1 MRHSAAG
8 ALVALAL
15 IITPSTAHSWVEQM
29 MVISSNG
36 SFTGNPGYARNNTM
50 RTVPGFSDLLMVHIL
65 PGQGQPSIEERQAP
79 AASAATPPTSTATA
93 FSDTMSILPTDP
105 MCKKTQRTMTQS
117 NGSPRLQAAPGD
129 NIALRYQENGHVTLP
144 QNQPGKP
151 ANRGMVYIYGTT
163 QPKTNENFLDI
174 FKQWTMDGT
183 GGDKRGVLLASQP
196 FDDGQCYQVNSGN
209 ISTERQKQY
218 PHTSNQLMG
227 ANLWCQND
235 IALPAD
241 APSGKPYTLYW
252 VWDWPTAPGVDPNLP
267 NGKAEIYTTCMDID
281 ITGTKASRDLEERQ
295 APAAS
300 VASGANI
307 NMMAVPKYMKEL
319 ATPNAQATPALSPAA
334 SAASS
339 PAATA
344 RAAPT
349 TTAPASPESAAGV
362 VLEASDAQAASEF
375 ISYLE
380 TAVTAADP
388 SAAKLLASDMATV
401 TVTAPAQTVTVTE
414 TPCASS
420 AAMAGQQSIVTISS
434 TISSTMQTVYA
445 ASTPVQPAVQAPSQA
460 PAASPSTHAQAPAQA
475 PAQSPAASPSTI
487 AQAAAQAPAQSPA
500 VKSSSAVLPPPVLNL
515 KAPVTSGAPPPT
527 SAAAPAASAA
537 LSPASS
543 PASSAAAAGAPPF
556 AASPAAS
563 AQIPGSPT
571 APTTETPPAGV
582 PSAPAAAATPSPPSA
597 AAPAAAPPASS
608 STPAGVFPSGV
619 AAPSGGMQYANS
631 LSFTGTAS
639 AVSAAPTG
647 SASPV
652 AAPKGCSV
660 KTACKLKKRSLLLS
674 GHARFH

>member
-1 MRHSAAG
+1 MRYSAAG

-15 IITPSTAHSWVEQM
+15 LITPSTAHSWVEQM

-79 AASAATPPTSTATA
+79 AASAATPSTSTATATA

-105 MCKKTQRTMTQS
+105 MCKKTQQTMKQS

-151 ANRGMVYIYGTT
+151 ANRGMIYIYGTT
-163 QPKTNENFLDI
+163 QPKTDENFLDV
-174 FKQWTMDGT
+174 FKQWTTDGT
-183 GGDKRGVLLASQP
+183 GGDKRGVLLATQP

-218 PHTSNQLMG
+218 PHTANQLMG

-300 VASGANI
+300 AASGANI
-307 NMMAVPKYMKEL
+307 NIMAVPKYMKEL
-319 ATPNAQATPALSPAA
+319 ASPNAQSVQAAQGTPAPSPAA

-339 PAATA
+339 PAA
-344 RAAPT
+344 AAPAAPA

-362 VLEASDAQAASEF
+362 VLEASDAHAASEF

-388 SAAKLLASDMATV
+388 SVAKLLTSGMATV

-420 AAMAGQQSIVTISS
+420 AATVGQQSIVTISS
-434 TISSTMQTVYA
+434 KISSTMQTVYV
-445 ASTPVQPAVQAPSQA
+445 ASTPVQPAAQAPSQAPSQA
-460 PAASPSTHAQAPAQA
+460 PAPNPSTPVQAPAQA
-475 PAQSPAASPSTI
+475 PAQSPAA
-487 AQAAAQAPAQSPA
+487 
-500 VKSSSAVLPPPVLNL
+500 KSSSAVLPPPVLNL
-515 KAPVTSGAPPPT
+515 QPPVTSGPPPPT

-537 LSPASS
+537 SSPASS
-543 PASSAAAAGAPPF
+543 PASSAAAAGAPPL

-597 AAPAAAPPASS
+597 AAPAAALSASS
-608 STPAGVFPSGV
+608 SAPAGVFPSGV
-619 AAPSGGMQYANS
+619 AAPSGRMQYASS
-631 LSFTGTAS
+631 LSFTGIAS
-639 AVSAAPTG
+639 AVSAATTS
-647 SASPV
+647 SASSA
-652 AAPKGCSV
+652 AAPKGCSA
-660 KTACKLKKRSLLLS
+660 KTACQLKKRSLLLS

>member
-50 RTVPGFSDLLMVHIL
+50 RAVPGFSDLFMVHIL

-105 MCKKTQRTMTQS
+105 MCKKTQQTMTQS
-117 NGSPRLQAAPGD
+117 NGSPRLQAAPGE

-163 QPKTNENFLDI
+163 QPKTDENFLDV
-174 FKQWTMDGT
+174 FKQWTTDGT
-183 GGDKRGVLLASQP
+183 GGDKRGVLLATQP

-209 ISTERQKQY
+209 ISTERQNQY
-218 PHTSNQLMG
+218 PHTANQLMG
-227 ANLWCQND
+227 ASLWCQND

-300 VASGANI
+300 AASGANI
-307 NMMAVPKYMKEL
+307 NIMAVPKYMKEL
-319 ATPNAQATPALSPAA
+319 ATPNPQSAQAVQATPALSPAA
-334 SAASS
+334 SS
-339 PAATA
+339 PAA
-344 RAAPT
+344 AAPAAPA
-349 TTAPASPESAAGV
+349 TTAPASPESAAGA
-362 VLEASDAQAASEF
+362 VLEASDTQAASEF

-388 SAAKLLASDMATV
+388 SVAKLLASDMATV

-445 ASTPVQPAVQAPSQA
+445 ASTPVQPAAQAPSQA
-460 PAASPSTHAQAPAQA
+460 PAASPSTHVQAPTQA
-475 PAQSPAASPSTI
+475 PAQSPAASPSTT

-500 VKSSSAVLPPPVLNL
+500 AKSSLAVLPPPVLNL
-515 KAPVTSGAPPPT
+515 QPPVTSGAPPPT

-537 LSPASS
+537 SSPASS

-582 PSAPAAAATPSPPSA
+582 PSAPAAAATPLPPSA
-597 AAPAAAPPASS
+597 AAPAAASPASS
-608 STPAGVFPSGV
+608 SNPAGIFPSGV
-619 AAPSGGMQYANS
+619 AAPSGGMQF
-631 LSFTGTAS
+631 SFTGTAS

-647 SASPV
+647 SASPA